1 MKSPQPLSGKR
12 ILLGVTGGIAVYKA
26 LDLLRRLTERGAEVH
41 TVMTKNAE
49 RFVPRLTFEVLSRR
63 PVLCDEFNDYN
74 KVPIGHIEFTDNL
87 HLALIAPATANVVG
101 KIAAGIA
108 DDALT
113 SAIMALNCPLLLAP
127 AMNERMYRNPIL
139 QRNISTLK
147 GLGVHIVDPGTGSLA
162 CGTSGQGRLA
172 DIDTI
177 LERVFSLLAPRDLVG
192 RTFLITAGPT
202 REHIDAV
209 RFISNPSTGK
219 MGYALAKVARDRGA
233 DVVLISGPTALPS
246 PHGVRLITVVSAKEM
261 HDAVLANVDQSQVII
276 MAAAV
281 SDFRPAH
288 PVERK
293 LKKEEAAAVVQ
304 LERTDDILLKLGG
317 SKGERILIGFAAETN
332 DVTKNAGEKLRK
344 KNLDLIV
351 ANDLFRAGA
360 GFAGDTNSVTLIDR
374 SGATIEL
381 PVLPK
386 SRIAEHIIDASLRL
400 LKR

>member
-1 MKSPQPLSGKR
+1 
-12 ILLGVTGGIAVYKA
+12 
-26 LDLLRRLTERGAEVH
+26 
-41 TVMTKNAE
+41 
-49 RFVPRLTFEVLSRR
+49 
-63 PVLCDEFNDYN
+63 
-74 KVPIGHIEFTDNL
+74 
-87 HLALIAPATANVVG
+87 
-101 KIAAGIA
+101 
-108 DDALT
+108 
-113 SAIMALNCPLLLAP
+113 
-127 AMNERMYRNPIL
+127 
-139 QRNISTLK
+139 
-147 GLGVHIVDPGTGSLA
+147 
-162 CGTSGQGRLA
+162 
-172 DIDTI
+172 
-177 LERVFSLLAPRDLVG
+177 
-192 RTFLITAGPT
+192 
-202 REHIDAV
+202 
-209 RFISNPSTGK
+209 
-219 MGYALAKVARDRGA
+219 
-233 DVVLISGPTALPS
+233 
-246 PHGVRLITVVSAKEM
+246 M